1 LVLGGAPKIGKDT
14 LLEGVVYT
22 VGEWNFQT
30 IKLNHLVG
38 KNNGFLKSLIVR
50 LSEARDVS
58 DQGTVNRYQLNDHV
72 KEMLAAPPNTL
83 RVNEKYINEYY
94 ILNRVGVVVTT
105 NYRDALILPPDDR
118 RHHVAFSER
127 RGEEFPKEFWNAFW
141 SWYETGGFAH
151 VAALLYQR
159 DLSNFDPKAEPPKT
173 PAFRYMVIAG
183 RGSAY
188 GELADAIDE
197 LGNPPA
203 LTIDELS
210 AVAPSL
216 EWLCDPT
223 KRKSTSYRITDCGY
237 VMTENPSAKDGLWK
251 INGRRQA
258 IYVHADTPPDQ
269 RITVAEAHRDKLTVK
284 KD

>member
-1 LVLGGAPKIGKDT
+1 
-14 LLEGVVYT
+14 
-22 VGEWNFQT
+22 
-30 IKLNHLVG
+30 
-38 KNNGFLKSLIVR
+38 
-50 LSEARDVS
+50 
-58 DQGTVNRYQLNDHV
+58 
-72 KEMLAAPPNTL
+72 
-83 RVNEKYINEYY
+83 
-94 ILNRVGVVVTT
+94 
-105 NYRDALILPPDDR
+105 
-118 RHHVAFSER
+118 
-127 RGEEFPKEFWNAFW
+127 
-141 SWYETGGFAH
+141 
-151 VAALLYQR
+151 
-159 DLSNFDPKAEPPKT
+159 
-173 PAFRYMVIAG
+173 MVIAG

-216 EWLCDPT
+216 EWLRDPT

-237 VMTENPSAKDGLWK
+237 VMIENPAAKDGLWK

-269 RITVAEAHRDKLTVK
+269 RITAAEVHRDKLTVK

>member
-1 LVLGGAPKIGKDT
+1 
-14 LLEGVVYT
+14 
-22 VGEWNFQT
+22 
-30 IKLNHLVG
+30 
-38 KNNGFLKSLIVR
+38 
-50 LSEARDVS
+50 
-58 DQGTVNRYQLNDHV
+58 
-72 KEMLAAPPNTL
+72 M
-83 RVNEKYINEYY
+83 
-94 ILNRVGVVVTT
+94 VVTT

-118 RHHVAFSER
+118 RHYVAFSER
-127 RGEEFPKEFWNAFW
+127 RGEEFPKEYWNGFW

-159 DLSNFDPKAEPPKT
+159 DLSNFDPKAEPLKT

-183 RGSAY
+183 RGPAY

-197 LGNPPA
+197 LKNPPA

-216 EWLCDPT
+216 EWLRDPT

-237 VMTENPSAKDGLWK
+237 VMIENPGAKDGLWK

-258 IYVHADTPPDQ
+258 IYVHTDIPPDQ
-269 RITVAEAHRDKLTVK
+269 RIGAAEAHRDKLTTN